1 MGMLRTADLLIP
13 RSPGR
18 RNRMNEVLGSRL
30 SARHLPIRS
39 VAFAALCVSLMWV
52 SIGAEA
58 ASTQATPSDRSKQE
72 APALD
77 RVETVVA
84 TTQWAVRLDPS
95 VAPDV
100 VAAGAG
106 FRNLGQIGTL
116 EGFYLFEK
124 LPEPGLSAGFEAD
137 VASVER
143 VNNRLDFTPGVRW
156 FGQQLARRLVPLA
169 EPTDPL
175 YSDQWH
181 LKNTGQSG
189 GTASQDVNVVP
200 AWTAGYTGAGAT
212 IAIVDDGLEH
222 SHPDFNAKY
231 VPSGSWDFNGGDA
244 DPNPVTLSDEHGTAV
259 GGVAAADDDG
269 GKCGVGSAFG
279 AGISGI
285 RLISGYTTD
294 AQEASALTY
303 AYQINDV
310 YNSSWG
316 PLNWLVGPRLAG
328 PGPLTQLA
336 LEDGVA
342 EGRGGS
348 GSIYVFAA
356 GNGLNDGSDVN
367 YNGFANSRYTIAVGA
382 TDHNGVQSYY
392 SEPGAAML
400 VNASSGGDTP
410 NIITTDRLG
419 TAGYGGPADSDC
431 TNQFSGTSSASP
443 LAAGVVALMLD
454 ANPDLTWRDVQHI
467 LVQTAEQ
474 NDPGDSDWTANGAGL
489 AVNHKYGFGRIDA
502 TAATAAAVGWARA
515 QDESTASTGV
525 VGVGV
530 AIPDDNP
537 SGVSSTIAIDSD
549 MSLEHV
555 EVILTVTHPYR
566 GDLRVVLT
574 SPDGTE
580 SILAERHN
588 DPGDD
593 YQAWKF
599 MSVRHW
605 GESPVGNWTLE
616 VSDRFSDDEGFFESW
631 QLVLHGT
638 TSAISGRVTEAESEI
653 PLTGIDVSVVEAVS
667 GDLVGTR
674 STDGS
679 GAYVVGGLAVGDYRV
694 RFSDPSGRHFPEW
707 FDDASTFSS
716 ATPVAV
722 TLVSVTQNIDAA
734 MTVNHPPTVTGGPWS
749 VPESALP
756 GAVVGTVRAVKD
768 PGEALAFSITS
779 GNSGGA
785 FGIDET
791 SGELT
796 VVGALDHET
805 APSYTLT
812 VSVDDGLR
820 TDTAAVKVAV
830 TDVNEAP
837 TASNRAWSIA
847 ENTAT
852 GTVLGT
858 VGGSDVDGDR
868 LSFIITG
875 GNRGG
880 AFEIDSSSGEV
891 AVSGVLDFETR
902 PAYVLEVSVSDGKLF
917 DTATVSIE
925 VTDVTE
931 FELPSSASF
940 LDVPAGHSFFPDIE
954 WMAWEGVTLGCNPP
968 TNDLYCPDNPVTR
981 GQMAAFLHRALGHV
995 LTPADPVQFTDD
1007 NGSVFESD
1015 IEWLGATGI
1024 TRGCNPPANTLFCP
1038 DDPVT
1043 RGQMAAF
1050 LVRALGYSDDGGG
1063 DLFTDDDGSVF
1074 EGDIDRLGT
1083 AGVTKGCN
1091 PPTNTRFCPKGYV
1104 TRGQMAAFLHR
1115 ALG

>member
-1 MGMLRTADLLIP
+1 MGMFRPADLLLSW
-13 RSPGR
+13 SPGR
-18 RNRMNEVLGSRL
+18 RNRMSEVLGSRL
-30 SARHLPIRS
+30 GATSLPIRS
-39 VAFAALCVSLMWV
+39 VAFAALWVSLLWPA
-52 SIGAEA
+52 IGAEA
-58 ASTQATPSDRSKQE
+58 ASAQTAPSDRSKQE

-84 TTQWAVRLDPS
+84 TTQWAVWLDPS
-95 VAPDV
+95 VDPDV

-116 EGFYLFEK
+116 EDFYLFEK
-124 LPEPGLSAGFEAD
+124 LSEPGLPAGFEAD

-143 VNNRLDFTPGVRW
+143 VNDRLDFAPGVRW
-156 FGQQLARRLVPLA
+156 FGQQLARRLVPFA

-189 GTASQDVNVVP
+189 GTAGQDVNVVP
-200 AWTAGYTGAGAT
+200 AWAAGYTGAGVT
-212 IAIVDDGLEH
+212 IAIVDDGLQH

-244 DPNPVTLSDEHGTAV
+244 DPNPVFLSDEHGTAV

-285 RLISGYTTD
+285 RLISDYTTD

-303 AYQINDV
+303 AYQTNDV

-316 PLNWLVGPRLAG
+316 PLDWLVG

-342 EGRGGS
+342 EGRSGS
-348 GSIYVFAA
+348 GSIYIFAA
-356 GNGLNDGSDVN
+356 GNGLNNGSDVN
-367 YNGFANSRYTIAVGA
+367 YNGFANARYTIAVGA

-400 VNASSGGDTP
+400 VNASSGGNTP

-419 TAGYGGPADSDC
+419 TAGYGGPTDNDC
-431 TNQFSGTSSASP
+431 TDQFSGTSSASP
-443 LAAGVVALMLD
+443 LAAGVVALMLE

-467 LVQTAEQ
+467 LAQTAEQ
-474 NDPGDSDWTANGAGL
+474 NDPGDSDWTTNGAGL

-502 TAATAAAVGWARA
+502 NAATSAAVGWARV
-515 QDESTASTGV
+515 QDESTESTGV

-530 AIPDDNP
+530 TIPDDNP

-555 EVILTVTHPYR
+555 EVIFNATHPYR
-566 GDLRVVLT
+566 GDLRVELT

-580 SILAERHN
+580 SVLAELHN
-588 DPGDD
+588 DPGDN
-593 YQAWKF
+593 YHAWKF

-605 GESPVGNWTLE
+605 GESPVGNWTLK
-616 VSDRFSDDEGFFESW
+616 VSDGLSPDEGFFESW

-638 TSAISGRVTEAESEI
+638 RGAISGRVTEAESGI
-653 PLTGIDVSVVEAVS
+653 PLAGIEVSVVEAVS
-667 GDLVGTR
+667 GDPVGSS

-679 GAYVVGGLAVGDYRV
+679 GAYTVGDLTTGDYRV
-694 RFSDPSGRHFPEW
+694 RFSDPFGRHFPEW

-716 ATPVAV
+716 ATPVAITV
-722 TLVSVTQNIDAA
+722 PLVTQNIDAA
-734 MTVNHPPTVTGGPWS
+734 VTANHPPTVTGGPWS
-749 VPESALP
+749 VPESAPP
-756 GAVVGTVRAVKD
+756 GVVVGTVMATKD

-779 GNSGGA
+779 GNFGGA
-785 FGIDET
+785 FAIDAA

-796 VVGALDHET
+796 VEGALDHET

-812 VSVDDGLR
+812 VSADDGLQ
-820 TDTAAVKVAV
+820 TDTATVTVDV
-830 TDVNEAP
+830 TDINEAP
-837 TASNRAWSIA
+837 TASSRAWSIA

-858 VGGSDVDGDR
+858 VGGSDIDGDR
-868 LSFIITG
+868 LSFTITS
-875 GNRGG
+875 GNHGT

-902 PAYVLEVSVSDGKLF
+902 PAYVLEVSVSDDELS
-917 DTATVSIE
+917 DTATITIE
-925 VTDVTE
+925 ITDVPE
-931 FELPSSASF
+931 FALPSSASF
-940 LDVPAGHSFFPDIE
+940 LDVPIGHLFFPDIE
-954 WMAWEGVTLGCNPP
+954 WMAWEGVTRGCNPP
-968 TNDLYCPDNPVTR
+968 TNNLYCPDVSVTR

-995 LTPADPVQFTDD
+995 LTPADPMRFTDD
-1007 NGSVFESD
+1007 DGSVFEAD

-1024 TRGCNPPANTLFCP
+1024 TRGCNPPTNTLFCP

-1050 LVRALGYSDDGGG
+1050 LVRALGYFDDGGG
-1063 DLFTDDDGSVF
+1063 DLFTDDDDSIF
-1074 EGDIDRLGT
+1074 EADIDRLGT

-1091 PPTNTRFCPKGYV
+1091 PPANTRFCTSGNV